1 MSRRSA
7 VVEVARTTAS
17 LWLRE
22 LSKLFRTSE
31 RVVLLAA
38 IGAFVVALAFGS
50 LLALLSS
57 SQLNATVPPELKVL
71 ILRTAFGGSIV
82 TTSIIATIL
91 CITSPQRTTLQ
102 TLLDLLPVSR
112 RGASIGQLL
121 PLIVTGFVFSVT
133 LSGTAVAVLVKTT
146 TSAFM
151 LVLSIVLLL
160 LIVAVTLAFSIGTFR
175 LLDSVLR
182 RYVRLPGQYS
192 ASISAVC
199 VIGLGVASVASDI
212 LALAPARNSGF
223 TVGDMLPH
231 RAAALVVADSG
242 ALVGCVVLALWV
254 VIGVGLVAISGE
266 LHRQDLEPRI
276 IRAFRGTRPPAG
288 SFLAS
293 LWAEALIA
301 IRAPQ
306 TIVTVLA
313 LVPAIAVVGWL
324 TTNAV
329 LASAAYS
336 LAAGIPS
343 MPFLLAIYAV
353 GRTAD
358 SRWTGKHLTANASWW
373 VFPKLCAYALLAM
386 AIAIPVVLIEMCLS
400 LVGADELVEIGPR
413 ALLAFGSAFV
423 GGTLVP
429 YSEEQPLSVTASGF
443 ITAILFLGISLGLS
457 WASQYLNPVQANS
470 VTLGIALVLLALHW
484 LIATNYVTE
493 REGA

>member
-1 MSRRSA
+1 MSRHSA
-7 VVEVARTTAS
+7 VAEVARTTAI
-17 LWLRE
+17 LWVRE

-31 RVVLLAA
+31 RVVLLAT
-38 IGAFVVALAFGS
+38 IGAFVVALAFGCV
-50 LLALLSS
+50 LALLSS
-57 SQLNATVPPELKVL
+57 SQLDTTVPSELKVL

-82 TTSIIATIL
+82 TTSIIATVL
-91 CITSPQRTTLQ
+91 CITSPQRTALQ

-151 LVLSIVLLL
+151 QVLSIILLL

-192 ASISAVC
+192 ASISAIC
-199 VIGLGVASVASDI
+199 VIALAAASVASDI
-212 LALAPARNSGF
+212 FALAPARNSGF
-223 TVGDMLPH
+223 TVGDLLPH
-231 RAAALVVADSG
+231 RAAALVVADAG
-242 ALVGCVVLALWV
+242 ALVGFVVLALWGAIGPGLV
-254 VIGVGLVAISGE
+254 VICGE
-266 LHRQDLEPRI
+266 LHRQDLEPGI
-276 IRAFRGTRPPAG
+276 IRAFRGTHPPAG

-306 TIVTVLA
+306 TIVAVLA
-313 LVPAIAVVGWL
+313 LAPAIAVVSWL

-329 LASAAYS
+329 LASTAYS

-358 SRWTGKHLTANASWW
+358 ARWTGKHLTANASWW
-373 VFPKLCAYALLAM
+373 VLPKLCAYAFVAI
-386 AIAIPVVLIEMCLS
+386 AIAIPVVLIEMLLS
-400 LVGADELVEIGPR
+400 LVGVDDLGEIGAR

-443 ITAILFLGISLGLS
+443 ITAMLFLGIRLGLS
-457 WASQYLNPVQANS
+457 WASQYLNPFETNS
-470 VTLGIALVLLALHW
+470 ATLAIALVLLALYW
-484 LIATNYVTE
+484 LIATNHVTE